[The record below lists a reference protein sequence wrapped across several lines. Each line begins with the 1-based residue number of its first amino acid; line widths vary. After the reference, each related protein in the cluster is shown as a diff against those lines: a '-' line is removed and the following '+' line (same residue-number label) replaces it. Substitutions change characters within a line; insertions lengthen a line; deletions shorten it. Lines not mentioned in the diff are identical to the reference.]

1 MMNTYACISTL
12 GENVSQFNTLHYSK
26 CFPDIFTLLSHTP
39 LLLIILNPDLFK
51 QTLLTACLLTTIH
64 PSCFNLWHPSTR
76 KIWGELTICLP
87 FAREQWAKLPTAVT
101 TSCCHIFRDDSKR
114 CLQYHASLLKQ
125 VFIPT
130 FSFTFYNQL
139 ILSTP
144 LLQNNPKNQTP
155 ISPHKKCPTKPKLD

>member
-1 MMNTYACISTL
+1 MFHSSTHFTIQ
-12 GENVSQFNTLHYSK
+12 NAFQIFRCY
-26 CFPDIFTLLSHTP
+26 FTLLSHTP

-51 QTLLTACLLTTIH
+51 QILLTACLLTTIH

-76 KIWGELTICLP
+76 KIWGELAICLP
-87 FAREQWAKLPTAVT
+87 FARGQWAKLSTAVT

-114 CLQYHASLLKQ
+114 CLQYHAPLLKQ
-125 VFIPT
+125 FFIPT
-130 FSFTFYNQL
+130 SSFTFYNQL
-139 ILSTP
+139 ILFTP